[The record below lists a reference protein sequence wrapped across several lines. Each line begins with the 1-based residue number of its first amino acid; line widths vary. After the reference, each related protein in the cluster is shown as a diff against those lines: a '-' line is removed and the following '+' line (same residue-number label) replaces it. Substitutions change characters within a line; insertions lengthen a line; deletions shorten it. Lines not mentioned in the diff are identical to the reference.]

1 MKDIVQGAV
10 YSAVKLVNKQIAK
23 VICWYVY
30 PSVVD
35 LTYGPKIPEQ
45 PYQKVE
51 SMCYLLQTRKNYMVP
66 PANRVRY
73 SDITSKAK
81 SEKAA

>member
-1 MKDIVQGAV
+1 MKDIAQGAV

-30 PSVVD
+30 RSVVD

-45 PYQKVE
+45 SYQKVE
-51 SMCYLLQTRKNYMVP
+51 SMCHPSQTRKNDMVS

-73 SDITSKAK
+73 SDVTSKAK
-81 SEKAA
+81 SEKAT

>member
-35 LTYGPKIPEQ
+35 LTYGLKIPEQ

-51 SMCYLLQTRKNYMVP
+51 SM
-66 PANRVRY
+66 
-73 SDITSKAK
+73 
-81 SEKAA
+81 

>member
-51 SMCYLLQTRKNYMVP
+51 SM
-66 PANRVRY
+66 
-73 SDITSKAK
+73 
-81 SEKAA
+81 